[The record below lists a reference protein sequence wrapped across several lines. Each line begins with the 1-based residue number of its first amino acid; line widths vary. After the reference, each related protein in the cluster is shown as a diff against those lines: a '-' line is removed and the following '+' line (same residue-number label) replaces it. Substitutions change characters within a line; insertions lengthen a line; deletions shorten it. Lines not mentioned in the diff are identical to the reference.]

1 MKPFNFFTIAICLF
15 LASCASAP
23 DADSYLLQ
31 AETAVARGDI
41 ETATDAADEIADES
55 HIDDL
60 SAKQLARLSI
70 IYMQIADSGEQDEQ
84 VGSAAD
90 CYRRAF
96 SVNADSAA
104 DYYISLP
111 PQKAQFAM
119 VLSSIVGNH
128 VNPDN
133 QAHTDTIFDNCTP
146 SDTIVL

>member
-1 MKPFNFFTIAICLF
+1 MKLFNFFTIAICLF
-15 LASCASAP
+15 VASCASAP

-41 ETATDAADEIADES
+41 ETATDAAADES

-84 VGSAAD
+84 VGAAAD

-133 QAHTDTIFDNCTP
+133 QAHTDTIFDDYTP
-146 SDTIVL
+146 SDTIAL